1 MASALD
7 PGGRS
12 RRVVVLAGDGIGP
25 EVTAAA
31 VAALREVTPQ
41 IAFDH
46 QLIGGAAIE
55 ASGEPFPQTT
65 RDALKGA
72 DAVLLGTVGG
82 AQDSAWNRLPRP
94 LRPESGLLQLRKAL
108 GVYANLRPVRVQPG
122 LEHLSPL
129 KPELARGV
137 DILIVRE
144 LLGGIYFDPDRKIE
158 GDVAYNTMR
167 YTTPDVEHI
176 ARVAFWAAEQ
186 RRGRVTSVDK
196 ANVLEVSELWRRD
209 VSALQQRDYPR
220 LQLNHE
226 YVDSVAMLIVSDPR
240 RYDVLVTENLFGDIL
255 SDLAAVIPVSL
266 GLMPSAS
273 LGEGA
278 GLYEPIHGSAPDI
291 AGKGVANPAAAIM
304 SAAMLLRHSLDLP
317 HAAAKLDG
325 AVAQALRTHPTRD
338 LGGTAGTTAFTDAVL
353 RAVGHAAVG

>member
-1 MASALD
+1 MPKGTVPKIVTL
-7 PGGRS
+7 P
-12 RRVVVLAGDGIGP
+12 GDGIGP

-31 VAALREVTPQ
+31 VAVLKEVAPDLV
-41 IAFDH
+41 FEEH
-46 QLIGGAAIE
+46 LLGGAAIE
-55 ASGEPFPQTT
+55 ATGEPFPQAT
-65 RDALKGA
+65 RDALKTA

-82 AQDSAWNRLPRP
+82 PQNSPWNSLPRH

-144 LLGGIYFDPDRKIE
+144 LLGGIYFDGDRKID
-158 GDVAYNTMR
+158 GDTAYNTMR
-167 YTTPDVEHI
+167 YTTPEVERI

-209 VSALQQRDYPR
+209 VTALKERDYPR
-220 LQLNHE
+220 LHLNHE
-226 YVDSVAMLIVSDPR
+226 YVDSVAMLIVSDPS
-240 RYDVLVTENLFGDIL
+240 RYDVIVTENLFGDIL
-255 SDLAAVIPVSL
+255 SDLAAVIPGSL

-273 LGEGA
+273 LGDGP
-278 GLYEPIHGSAPDI
+278 GLFEPIHGSAPDI
-291 AGKGVANPAAAIM
+291 AGQGVANPAAAIM
-304 SAAMLLRHSLDLP
+304 SAAMLLRHGLDMP
-317 HAAAKLDG
+317 HAAAKIDG
-325 AVAQALRTHPTRD
+325 AVSQALKSTPTRD
-338 LGGTAGTTAFTDAVL
+338 IGGKAGTEAFTDAVL
-353 RAVGHAAVG
+353 RALGRADVG